1 MKRALSLVLCLCLVF
16 SLVPAACADG
26 EAETILGLKEGN
38 IYLSEFLGVTAVFD
52 EDWVL
57 LSDEEAQEAMG
68 HVADSFEDEDLAK
81 LLRES
86 GTVCDLFA
94 VAQDGSGDSVKA
106 YAKRMLEPLK
116 SSLEPMGLED
126 VEIGQESI
134 DFAGTK
140 HLSLTVSGRMNGAEL
155 YERLVLLK
163 AGSYMATVTYA
174 SLDRLPELFFA
185 LDANASEAA

>member
-68 HVADSFEDEDLAK
+68 PTA
-81 LLRES
+81 LRMS
-86 GTVCDLFA
+86 IWPNSCGRA
-94 VAQDGSGDSVKA
+94 ARSA
-106 YAKRMLEPLK
+106 I
-116 SSLEPMGLED
+116 SLPWRRT
-126 VEIGQESI
+126 
-134 DFAGTK
+134 A
-140 HLSLTVSGRMNGAEL
+140 A
-155 YERLVLLK
+155 
-163 AGSYMATVTYA
+163 ATA
-174 SLDRLPELFFA
+174 
-185 LDANASEAA
+185 